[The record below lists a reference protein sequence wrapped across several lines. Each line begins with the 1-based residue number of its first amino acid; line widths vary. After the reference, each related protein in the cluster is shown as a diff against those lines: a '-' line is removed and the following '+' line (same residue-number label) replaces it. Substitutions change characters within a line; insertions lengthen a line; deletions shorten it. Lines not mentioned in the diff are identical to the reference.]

1 MEVIFSLPL
10 QTYPAVHPASC
21 TMGTGLFTGVKRL
34 GRGVDH
40 PPLSNIE
47 VKERV
52 ELYFYSSS
60 EASWPVLR
68 YTAND
73 IVTVLENSVHKF

>member
-1 MEVIFSLPL
+1 VGVIFSLPL
-10 QTYPAVHPASC
+10 QTCPGAHPASC

-40 PPLSNIE
+40 PPLSIVE

-52 ELYFYSSS
+52 EPYYYSSS
-60 EASWPVLR
+60 EVSWPVLR
-68 YTAND
+68 CTAND
-73 IVTVLENSVHKF
+73 IVTV